1 MVYNFIPS
9 YVSIMTNWGI
19 DFLFPVFDWLISN
32 KITKADN
39 IIGYL
44 FESIKIFIKNLNHFP
59 NYLRYLKDTLNFD
72 LQLEMLYRSVFEH
85 WGVPDKLLNIKE
97 INKLFL
103 INNQSILF
111 YADILKFV
119 LFSDNSTVMK
129 NENLLFT
136 SSEFYKSRRKTSLE
150 QITVWAEDLVVKR
163 LMTSKNSS
171 LDLGLLFDLYFRL
184 KEYCFLREIFLNI
197 INNQE
202 DGKSNVVKNRLLL
215 AELQKLMMYYVSQV
229 DMNLAA
235 IKSTSQI
242 ERYIRVADLLTQYMI
257 DSNPMFVYAIIDVIY
272 KRIKISQFE
281 KPFKRKGRSGS
292 FMYQSKLAKNNDPIE
307 TNKIENLNIDFLD
320 YVPKSDKR
328 NSIIVNSIGLDITE
342 NEEHFKENNH
352 KINKKYDIFLSILL
366 GKLIVLF
373 VNLKKR
379 MEKSNTV
386 KSDEDSL
393 LWRNIY
399 DAIDWSNLILE
410 IYNWSSGDVLIEIWS
425 NDFYNFLSYIKSND
439 GYEDESENE
448 KLVSIIEKMFPM
460 LTSKSQ
466 IEILESNFADYL
478 QFVPVEGIKRL
489 LLKIESPY
497 FAINFIQIKLINNI
511 KNYEDYSYS
520 IDPLLELLYWFED
533 LLLREFSNSRME
545 LEHQCINQETK

>member
-202 DGKSNVVKNRLLL
+202 DGKPNVVKNRLLL

-257 DSNPMFVYAIIDVIY
+257 DSNPVFVYAIIDVIY

-379 MEKSNTV
+379 MGKSNTV

-466 IEILESNFADYL
+466 IEILESNFANYL

-511 KNYEDYSYS
+511 KNYEDYGYS

-533 LLLREFSNSRME
+533 LLLREFSSSRME